1 MAMST
6 DKLFDPLRRKEVA
19 ATAEERVRQWFIS
32 ILLND
37 CAVPAHLMMSEAPLQ
52 FGAKKWRADILVYD
66 RNGKTLA
73 VVECKRPE
81 VDIDS
86 SVAAQAMR
94 YNMVLDVRWLILTNG
109 VKTLIFRRDGPA
121 FKAFGSLPLYER
133 MLCQQ

>member
-1 MAMST
+1 MAT

-19 ATAEERVRQWFIS
+19 ATAEERVRQWFIGV
-32 ILLND
+32 LLSD
-37 CAVPAHLMMSEAPLQ
+37 CGVPAHLMMSEAPLHL
-52 FGAKKWRADILVYD
+52 GAKKWRADILIYD
-66 RNGKTLA
+66 RSGSPLA
-73 VVECKRPE
+73 VVECKRPD

-109 VKTLIFRRDGPA
+109 VKTLIFRRDGSA
-121 FKAFGSLPLYER
+121 FKAFGSLPLYEQ

>member
-1 MAMST
+1 MVMST

-66 RNGKTLA
+66 RNGKALA
-73 VVECKRPE
+73 VVECKRPD

-94 YNMVLDVRWLILTNG
+94 YNMVLDVRWLMLTNG

-121 FKAFGSLPLYER
+121 FKAFGSLPLYEQ

>member
-1 MAMST
+1 MPT

-32 ILLND
+32 ILLNKSL
-37 CAVPAHLMMSEAPLQ
+37 VPAHLMMSEAPLHL
-52 FGAKKWRADILVYD
+52 GSKKWRADILIYG
-66 RNGKTLA
+66 RSGKPLA

-81 VDIDS
+81 VDIDA

-109 VKTLIFRRDGPA
+109 DKTLVFRRDGEA
-121 FKAFGSLPLYER
+121 FKAFGCLPQYEQ
-133 MLCQQ
+133 MLCLP